1 MFGLS
6 GIPRDL
12 FWLAVIMLGLAYYV
26 AVSKETPAFAQ
37 AFVQVFYAVT
47 GRNSTGN
54 FANYPK

>member
-6 GIPRDL
+6 GIARDL
-12 FWLAVIMLGLAYYV
+12 FWLAVILLFLAYYV
-26 AVSKETPAFAQ
+26 AVSKETPAFAS
-37 AFVQVFYAVT
+37 AFTQVFYAIT